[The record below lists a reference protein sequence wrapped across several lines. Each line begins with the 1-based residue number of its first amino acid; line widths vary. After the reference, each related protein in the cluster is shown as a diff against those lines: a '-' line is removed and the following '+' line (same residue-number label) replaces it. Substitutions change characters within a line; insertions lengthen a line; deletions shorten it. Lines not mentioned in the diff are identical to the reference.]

1 MDSIRSQVHQ
11 AEKSREAELLT
22 VKATNRDIQRQL
34 VEKTRSLSRKNKEVD
49 DLKSSYENQL
59 TILERKYNEEMGMYR
74 KRSSESDR
82 LARDLELMKSE
93 GDKQATMMVEEVKSK
108 SISAQRVVEARLKEE
123 ADVAKKLTAKKREV
137 EEALRGTT
145 DTPS

>member
-1 MDSIRSQVHQ
+1 MDAVRSQVHQ

-22 VKATNRDIQRQL
+22 VKATNRDVQRQL

-49 DLKSSYENQL
+49 DLKTSYEAQVGV
-59 TILERKYNEEMGMYR
+59 LERKYNEEMGMYR

-93 GDKQATMMVEEVKSK
+93 GDKQGGWPTYDDDWTVSEQNPIPNPNPTD
-108 SISAQRVVEARLKEE
+108 SILNSYW
-123 ADVAKKLTAKKREV
+123 
-137 EEALRGTT
+137 T
-145 DTPS
+145 DT